1 MEMKDSTGT
10 VHEVDVD
17 LDRIDVDA
25 RPGRLWLDGHLA
37 HVAKVGDDWWVHLDG
52 RIEVLTVVEQGA
64 GGGGDDGGMTAPMP
78 GKVLELLCAV
88 GDVVEEGQALLVM
101 EAMKMEHRIAANQAG
116 TITDIHHDVGG
127 QVAAGAVLIDI
138 EPVEESN

>member
-64 GGGGDDGGMTAPMP
+64 GGGGDDGGMT
-78 GKVLELLCAV
+78 
-88 GDVVEEGQALLVM
+88 VEEGQALLVM